1 MNDKVSVIIPYYKK
15 KFFFLNTLKSAL
27 NQTYRN
33 FEILI
38 IYDDPSRTDLN
49 YIKKIIKFNKKI
61 TLLINKK
68 KLGAGYSRNLGI
80 KYSKGNYIAFL
91 DADDLWNSKKLAMQI
106 KFMKKYNVN
115 FCHTSY
121 KIINEKDNLIGKQT
135 AKSYISYFDLLKSC
149 DIGLSTVLVKKE
161 ILKKKM
167 FSKLKTKEDYSLWLK
182 LAKKNKI
189 IGLNKFLC
197 KWRRSYNSLSSSAV
211 QRVLDAFRVYYKEE
225 NLNLFISIF
234 RVFILS
240 CNYLFKRIRQKIYF

>member
-1 MNDKVSVIIPYYKK
+1 MRMPFN
-15 KFFFLNTLKSAL
+15 LKSE
-27 NQTYRN
+27 Y
-33 FEILI
+33 
-38 IYDDPSRTDLN
+38 
-49 YIKKIIKFNKKI
+49 
-61 TLLINKK
+61 
-68 KLGAGYSRNLGI
+68 
-80 KYSKGNYIAFL
+80 
-91 DADDLWNSKKLAMQI
+91 
-106 KFMKKYNVN
+106 
-115 FCHTSY
+115 
-121 KIINEKDNLIGKQT
+121 
-135 AKSYISYFDLLKSC
+135 SYFDLLKSC

>member
-27 NQTYRN
+27 NQTYKN

-38 IYDDPSRTDLN
+38 IYDDPSRTDLE

-68 KLGAGYSRNLGI
+68 KLGAGYSRNIGI
-80 KYSKGNYIAFL
+80 KYSKGGYIAFL
-91 DADDLWNSKKLAMQI
+91 DADDLWNRKKLAIQI
-106 KFMKKYNVN
+106 KFMKKHNVN

-121 KIINEKDNLIGKQT
+121 KIINEQDKLLGSQI
-135 AKSYISYFDLLKSC
+135 AKPYISYFDLLRSC
-149 DIGLSTVLVKKE
+149 DIGLSTVLVKKK
-161 ILKKKM
+161 ILKKKV
-167 FSKLKTKEDYSLWLK
+167 FSKLETKEDYSLWLK

-197 KWRRSYNSLSSSAV
+197 EWRRSQDSLSSSAAR
-211 QRVLDAFRVYYKEE
+211 RVLDAFRVYFKEE
-225 NLNLFISIF
+225 NLNLVVSIF

-240 CNYLFKRIRQKIYF
+240 YNYLFKRIRQKIYF